1 MTDKKEPS
9 SISSSITDEESKLF
23 RDAIGDAKPIPK
35 VKNVPYR
42 KKIIAQAKFTR
53 KDDQDVLTESM
64 AADINLQEENDI
76 NNLKFHRSNITKKL
90 MKKLSRGT
98 YSIQAE
104 IDLHGM
110 TADETSKYLK
120 SFIAASVKDNLTC
133 VKVIHGK
140 GLGSG
145 PGGPIL
151 KKHVSHLLRKWDQVL
166 AFTSARQVDGGTG
179 AVYVLLAKS

>member
-1 MTDKKEPS
+1 
-9 SISSSITDEESKLF
+9 
-23 RDAIGDAKPIPK
+23 
-35 VKNVPYR
+35 
-42 KKIIAQAKFTR
+42 
-53 KDDQDVLTESM
+53 
-64 AADINLQEENDI
+64 
-76 NNLKFHRSNITKKL
+76 

-151 KKHVSHLLRKWDQVL
+151 KKHVSHLFWMCDQVL
-166 AFTSARQVDGGTG
+166 SFTSALQVDCGTG